1 VVTRFFQTGLGC
13 VPYISMDDTTRAARP
28 LLTVVVL
35 CFGGMTV
42 SLTQTLVIPIQS
54 RLPDLLDTSVANAGW
69 VVTITLLA
77 AAVAMPISGRL
88 GDIFGKQRVILVSV
102 GLLTLGSL
110 VCGVADSLTPMLVG
124 RALQGMAMGFI
135 PVAIALMREIT
146 PPHLTNTAIA
156 AMSATLGVGGAI
168 GLPLSA
174 FVVQTFNWHA
184 IFWMAAILAASLAV
198 GVTVLVPH
206 VKDAVGGRVDVVGAT
221 LLAAGLV
228 ATLVG
233 VSKGHEFGW
242 GSTRTIGLIA
252 GGVVILVLWGFFEL
266 AQKEPLVDLRVAA
279 RRPVMLT
286 NLAAV
291 AIGFGMMAQSIV
303 VPQLLQAPE
312 STGYGLGQTILQAGL
327 WMAPGGLVMM
337 AFSPVSSRLMT
348 RLGAKI
354 TLMVGASVL
363 GCGYLVAFF
372 LMDAPWQLL
381 IASSIA
387 SAGVGIGYA
396 AMPTLIMGA
405 VPISEAGSAV
415 GINALMRSVGT
426 TTAAAVMATV
436 LSGSIGELGV
446 PTRGAYE
453 LCFLIGAVAA
463 FVGVAITALVPH
475 LHRRVL
481 APVAPEQLAETPV

>member
-1 VVTRFFQTGLGC
+1 
-13 VPYISMDDTTRAARP
+13 MDDTTRAARP
-28 LLTVVVL
+28 LLTVIVL

-42 SLTQTLVIPIQS
+42 SLTQTLVIPIQG
-54 RLPDLLDTSVANAGW
+54 RLPELLGASVANAGW
-69 VVTITLLA
+69 VVTITLLT

-88 GDIFGKQRVILVSV
+88 GDIFGKQRVILASV
-102 GLLTLGSL
+102 GLLTVGSL
-110 VCGVADSLTPMLVG
+110 ICGFADSLTPMLVG
-124 RALQGMAMGFI
+124 RAFQGMAMGFI

-174 FVVQTFNWHA
+174 FVVQSFNWHA
-184 IFWMAAILAASLAV
+184 IFWMAAILSAALAL

-206 VKDAVGGRVDVVGAT
+206 VKDAVGGRVDVIGAL

-228 ATLVG
+228 AALVG

-242 GSTRTIGLIA
+242 GSTRTVGLI
-252 GGVVILVLWGFFEL
+252 GGGIVILVLWGFFEL

-279 RRPVMLT
+279 RRPVLLT
-286 NLAAV
+286 NLAAI

-312 STGYGLGQTILQAGL
+312 STGYGLGQTLLQAGL

-363 GCGYLVAFF
+363 GFGYLVAFF

-396 AMPTLIMGA
+396 AMPTLIMGS

-426 TTAAAVMATV
+426 TTAAAVMVTV
-436 LSGSIGELGV
+436 LSGSINELGV
-446 PTRGAYE
+446 PTRAAYE
-453 LCFLIGAVAA
+453 LCFLIGAIAA

-475 LHRRVL
+475 LHQRVL
-481 APVAPEQLAETPV
+481 APVAPEQVVETAAAR

>member
-1 VVTRFFQTGLGC
+1 MT
-13 VPYISMDDTTRAARP
+13 VPARAARP
-28 LLTVVVL
+28 LLTVIVL

-42 SLTQTLVIPIQS
+42 SLTQTLVIPIQG
-54 RLPDLLDTSVANAGW
+54 RLPELLDTSVANAGW

-88 GDIFGKQRVILVSV
+88 GDIFGKQRVIVASV
-102 GLLTLGSL
+102 VLLTIGSL
-110 VCGVADSLTPMLVG
+110 ICGTADSLAPMLVG
-124 RALQGMAMGFI
+124 RAFQGLAMGFI
-135 PVAIALMREIT
+135 PVAIALMREVT

-184 IFWMAAILAASLAV
+184 IFWMAAILAIVLAL
-198 GVTVLVPH
+198 GVITLVPH
-206 VKDAVGGRVDVVGAT
+206 ANDADGGRVDIVGALT
-221 LLAAGLV
+221 LAAGLV

-242 GSTRTIGLIA
+242 GSHRTIGLIV

-266 AQKEPLVDLRVAA
+266 AQREPLVDLRVTA
-279 RRPVMLT
+279 RRPVLLT
-286 NLAAV
+286 NLAAI

-303 VPQLLQAPE
+303 VPQLLQLST
-312 STGYGLGQTILQAGL
+312 STGYGLGQTILETGL

-337 AFSPVSSRLMT
+337 AFAPVSSRLMT
-348 RLGAKI
+348 RVGPKI
-354 TLMVGASVL
+354 TLMIGASVL

-372 LMDAPWQLL
+372 MMDAPWQLL

-396 AMPTLIMGA
+396 AMPTLIMGS
-405 VPISEAGSAV
+405 VPITEAGSALGV
-415 GINALMRSVGT
+415 NSLMRSIGT
-426 TTAAAVMATV
+426 TTAAAVMVTV
-436 LSGSIGELGV
+436 LSGSIGDLGV
-446 PTRGAYE
+446 PSQGAYE
-453 LCFLIGAVAA
+453 LCFLIGALAA

-475 LHRRVL
+475 VHQRVL
-481 APVAPEQLAETPV
+481 APITPAKVPV